1 MIRRVEPMNRFRAVI
16 SASFV
21 MGFLI
26 FLSLPIG
33 AEDLRV
39 LRVIETFDAFPVYGN
54 GRQLS
59 PITFWRWSEEEKR
72 KAGDFSQL
80 ELASAPGV
88 TGEALK
94 ISVRQALPRGLDFFA
109 LWSTGLDYLPPETTA
124 IRMKARV
131 ASGRFTL
138 SVGGPTAYFATSD
151 VRAEPQVLEPSD
163 EWQTVTFSL
172 VSDLERNYR
181 RPIFSSESP
190 VIYYTR
196 WIQEPMRL
204 LIGVDSLGEL
214 WLDEIELIASGEG
227 TDFPDYTEETVK
239 LLAESDLS
247 RAFTFA
253 TDDREF
259 DLSHTPGKE
268 PMRKPAIL
276 EGRGPLAARQRGLEE
291 MSFIGIPTHC
301 PEGTNAFRLTMK
313 LEHAGTFE
321 ELAVDVLALVA
332 PAGKF
337 TWEQTKAAEPQPGG
351 YDYCLS
357 PQRTSGLSWG
367 FYHARRAVRKGE
379 VTTLVIPFTDFVCG
393 HGSGELRERH
403 QLQQPLAADEVMAVA
418 LVSPY
423 RQRGADTNFT
433 IEKIQAVSVLP
444 PADGIGTSYPQVPD
458 LSKIRLEMRPGD
470 HGKQARQVRVP

>member
-1 MIRRVEPMNRFRAVI
+1 MKRFRADI
-16 SASFV
+16 SAYFV
-21 MGFLI
+21 IGILCFPFHL
-26 FLSLPIG
+26 IG
-33 AEDLRV
+33 AEDPRV
-39 LRVIETFDAFPVYGN
+39 LRVIETFDSLPASDSDRN
-54 GRQLS
+54 LS
-59 PITFWRWSEEEKR
+59 PITFWRWSEEEKK
-72 KAGDFSQL
+72 KAGDISRL
-80 ELASAPGV
+80 EIATAPGA

-94 ISVRQALPRGLDFFA
+94 LSVRQALPRGLDFFA
-109 LWSTGLDYLPPETTA
+109 FWSTGLDYLPPETTA
-124 IRMKARV
+124 IRMRARV

-151 VRAEPQVLEPSD
+151 VRSEPQVLEPSS
-163 EWQTVTFSL
+163 EWHTVTFSL
-172 VSDLERNYR
+172 VSDLERNFR

-227 TDFPDYTEETVK
+227 TDFPDYAEETVK
-239 LLAESDLS
+239 PLAESDLS

-291 MSFIGIPTHC
+291 MSFIGVPANC

-313 LEHAGTFE
+313 LEHAVTFE

-393 HGSGELRERH
+393 YGVGALRERH
-403 QLQQPLAADEVMAVA
+403 QLQQPLAVGEVMAVA
-418 LVSPY
+418 FVSPY
-423 RQRGADTNFT
+423 RQKGADTNFT
-433 IEKIQAVSVLP
+433 IEKIEAVSVP
-444 PADGIGTSYPQVPD
+444 PQADGIGTSYPQVPD
-458 LSKIRLEMRPGD
+458 LSKIRLEMKPGD
-470 HGKQARQVRVP
+470 YGRQARQVRVP